1 MKLPGKLKKY
11 LTSNQEVNGSKCL
24 VTSRVERGHK
34 CKKCD
39 KGFFIKSDLT
49 KHKKVHDQ
57 VNWSCSMCPYE
68 IHDERNLVTCALSA

>member
-1 MKLPGKLKKY
+1 MHAVSHQTDKK
-11 LTSNQEVNGSKCL
+11 
-24 VTSRVERGHK
+24 HK